1 MIKSRPLT
9 RFIGEMV
16 EDKHLTEYTDE
27 DINDLKKLLF
37 YRKAVFFEDQN
48 LTKEQLK
55 ELGRRLK
62 SSPYAQLIEQDINS
76 AEVFNYGET
85 WHSDRDYLET
95 LPWYTAFQ
103 LNRLPE
109 NKLTGAT
116 EFADMVSLYNFGMS
130 QVLQDILREQT
141 AIHEHLIRERHI
153 PEGFVERT
161 FHRAVHPVV
170 LKTDFEN
177 ESAYSLFL
185 NPCHVKRIIEL
196 YKDESEAILK
206 AIYEKLYLHT
216 EFHYVHRWKEG
227 SLVIWNN
234 RLCNHR
240 GIKDFSRGEIRLA
253 SRVLIY

>member
-27 DINDLKKLLF
+27 DIDDLKKLLF

-48 LTKEQLK
+48 LTKQQLK
-55 ELGRRLK
+55 ELGHRLK
-62 SSPYAQLIEQDINS
+62 SSPYAQIIEQDIDS
-76 AEVFNYGET
+76 SKVYNYGET

-95 LPWYTAFQ
+95 LPWYTVFQ
-103 LNRLPE
+103 VNKLPE

-116 EFADMVSLYNFGMS
+116 EFADMVSLYNFKMS
-130 QVLQDILREQT
+130 PVLQNMLKELT
-141 AIHEHLIRERHI
+141 AIHEHLIVERNI
-153 PEGFVERT
+153 PNGLVERT
-161 FHRAVHPVV
+161 FHKAVHPVV

-185 NPCHVKRIIEL
+185 NPCHVKKIVEL
-196 YKDESEAILK
+196 YEDESDSILK

-240 GIKDFSRGEIRLA
+240 GLKDFGRNETRLA